1 MLLEPIETEKLF
13 PVSLYF
19 DSKGLVILI
28 LIIIII
34 VITIINVLL
43 MIIIIIIM
51 LDYDYDYDYVLF
63 KKRAGVYYQV

>member
-28 LIIIII
+28 LIIMIVIII
-34 VITIINVLL
+34 IKVLL
-43 MIIIIIIM
+43 MIIIIMIM
-51 LDYDYDYDYVLF
+51 LDYDYDYVLF

>member
-13 PVSLYF
+13 PVFLYF

-34 VITIINVLL
+34 VITIINVPL
-43 MIIIIIIM
+43 MIIIIMIM

-63 KKRAGVYYQV
+63 KKRARVYYQV

>member
-1 MLLEPIETEKLF
+1 MLLEPIETEKLV

-28 LIIIII
+28 LIIII

-43 MIIIIIIM
+43 MIIIIMIM

>member
-51 LDYDYDYDYVLF
+51 LDYDYDYVLF

>member
-34 VITIINVLL
+34 IITIIKVLL
-43 MIIIIIIM
+43 MIIIIMIM
-51 LDYDYDYDYVLF
+51 LDYDYDYVLF